1 MQPEE
6 RQKDLAKVEWQFD
19 TSDGVQ
25 TDVAVFRNND
35 AIAKSNSLHG
45 YDSWNLGAETASIA
59 TVSCK
64 GCIDGVKKESM

>member
-1 MQPEE
+1 M
-6 RQKDLAKVEWQFD
+6 EWQVD

-25 TDVAVFRNND
+25 AATSTQRPSETTTPLQSL
-35 AIAKSNSLHG
+35 INSLHG
-45 YDSWNLGAETASIA
+45 YDSWNLGAETVSIA